1 MENSHCCLHLQPPV
15 TVTPASSDCDDS
27 DNGKTGDYEQH
38 YSASM
43 YITQEPSY
51 PSAIGNSER
60 YTAFQIPISSPSCRR
75 PMDLPNVSPLAYP
88 TSSTLLPSGVS
99 AAFDV
104 LQESPRPA
112 VAAAHNYDMMLGH
125 GVLDQAVDELFL
137 GEDGVPS
144 SEVKDSIVD
153 FVNCWDPSSYGPDA
167 ALDNDTQ
174 LGNLLDKLLWD
185 EI

>member
-1 MENSHCCLHLQPPV
+1 
-15 TVTPASSDCDDS
+15 
-27 DNGKTGDYEQH
+27 
-38 YSASM
+38 
-43 YITQEPSY
+43 
-51 PSAIGNSER
+51 
-60 YTAFQIPISSPSCRR
+60 
-75 PMDLPNVSPLAYP
+75 MDIPNVSPLAYP
-88 TSSTLLPSGVS
+88 TASSLLPTTGVMRTPN
-99 AAFDV
+99 FEV
-104 LQESPRPA
+104 PQESPRPA
-112 VAAAHNYDMMLGH
+112 IAAQHSYDMMLGH

-137 GEDGVPS
+137 GEGGVPS

>member
-1 MENSHCCLHLQPPV
+1 
-15 TVTPASSDCDDS
+15 
-27 DNGKTGDYEQH
+27 
-38 YSASM
+38 
-43 YITQEPSY
+43 
-51 PSAIGNSER
+51 
-60 YTAFQIPISSPSCRR
+60 
-75 PMDLPNVSPLAYP
+75 MDLPNASPLAYP
-88 TSSTLLPSGVS
+88 NASSLLPTTGVMRTPT
-99 AAFDV
+99 FDEP
-104 LQESPRPA
+104 QESPRPA
-112 VAAAHNYDMMLGH
+112 IATQHSYDMMLGH

-137 GEDGVPS
+137 GEGGVPS